1 MSDAAEPEIVS
12 LQIVDK
18 DGKIVRTVDDVK
30 ATRPDTGAVTFV
42 VQTKSLKTEKLEA
55 GQRIV
60 DAKGDAW
67 TIEKAVKVG
76 QGERWNVT
84 ARKKP

>member
-12 LQIVDK
+12 LQIVDN

-30 ATRPDTGAVTFV
+30 ATRGTNGMVTFV
-42 VQTKSLKTEKLEA
+42 IQTKSLKTEKLKA

-60 DAKGDAW
+60 DAKGDTW

-76 QGERWNVT
+76 QGERWNVV
-84 ARKKP
+84 ANKKP